1 MTAVAKVV
9 DFGAP
14 AEFGAHVFRVEI
26 PLSRSESE
34 PIQIIE
40 DYGFK
45 GGEQGMPYEEI
56 RVILPRKVWTL
67 ISETARRDFNER
79 LKARKIP
86 SARWQTGKNLLDRL
100 LGKELCV
107 LAWASE
113 QAKPEEI
120 PVIANQW
127 GALRPE
133 ERWWLFSMTAIQGG
147 GADDQA
153 RGWRKALY
161 HALSDGE
168 TAPRVKKRRRT
179 TEKDELPLLRFL
191 GVRNE

>member
-1 MTAVAKVV
+1 MTADAKLVG
-9 DFGAP
+9 FGAP

-34 PIQIIE
+34 SIRIIE

-45 GGEQGMPYEEI
+45 GGEEGVPYEEI
-56 RVILPRKVWTL
+56 RVILPRKIWTL
-67 ISETARRDFNER
+67 ISETARMDFNER
-79 LKARKIP
+79 LKARKIL

-113 QAKPEEI
+113 QAKPEEV

-147 GADDQA
+147 GADDQD

-161 HALSDGE
+161 YALSDGE
-168 TAPRVKKRRRT
+168 NTPHPKKRRRT
-179 TEKDELPLLRFL
+179 LEKAELPLLRFL
-191 GVRNE
+191 GVKE